1 MATIT
6 SSGHSQNVTTGFRDA
21 KWSIDEFR
29 LNDVPLKQRG
39 FSHHHSFGGI
49 GSAMEGVERLHLFKV
64 QAARALGSN
73 IWRMR

>member
-1 MATIT
+1 MLTLSRCIAL
-6 SSGHSQNVTTGFRDA
+6 
-21 KWSIDEFR
+21 FR
-29 LNDVPLKQRG
+29 LANWKATLSLLQDVPMKQRG